1 VTAYLSTFPDAEIEL
16 LSVLGPKFGSYRFST
31 KLPGSFTGIAVRIHR
46 ISGANRDITIDRPI
60 VDIDV
65 FSTTGEADA
74 STAARA
80 IQAALLALAGTQTT
94 NGVIQRVATVNGPR
108 WLPDANQNIIRYG
121 ATFEI
126 YIRAV
131 S

>member
-1 VTAYLSTFPDAEIEL
+1 MTAYIATFPDAEVEL
-16 LSVLGPKFGSYRFST
+16 FAVLASQFTSYRWST
-31 KLPGSFTGIAVRIHR
+31 KLPGTFTGIAIRIHR
-46 ISGANRDITIDRPI
+46 ISGANRDIAVDRPI

-80 IQAALLALAGTQTT
+80 IQASIIGLQGKRTP
-94 NGVIQRVATVNGPR
+94 NGVIQMARTVNGPR
-108 WLPDANQNIIRYG
+108 WMPDSNQTVIRYG
-121 ATFEI
+121 ATYEL
-126 YIRAV
+126 YIRAA